1 VGSDFGVRTNDHVV
15 AIVGSFRARVF
26 ATGPHEPSEHL
37 MTGNKTIAVFGAT
50 GKVGSEFV
58 NMALEVGYRLRALV
72 RDRAKFSHGDNPS
85 VEVLEGDA
93 TKADDVT
100 RVIEGADLVASF
112 LGRPKKGVHIMFA
125 AYDNIMNAAARQP
138 TPPRCLMIS
147 SVGLGGSSWLIKG
160 VLTLIAGRADIEDF
174 EQADARVRAD
184 TRVPFALIRPYA
196 LTDKPGTGRYK
207 VLPGHTAH
215 FAKPIA
221 RADVARFF
229 LDCLDETQWDSS
241 SEVNLGGA

>member
-1 VGSDFGVRTNDHVV
+1 
-15 AIVGSFRARVF
+15 
-26 ATGPHEPSEHL
+26 
-37 MTGNKTIAVFGAT
+37 MTRNKTIAVFGAT

-58 NMALEVGYRLRALV
+58 NMALEAGYPLRVLV
-72 RDRAKFSHGDNPS
+72 RDKAKFAHVNNPS
-85 VEVLEGDA
+85 VDVLEGDA
-93 TKADDVT
+93 TKADDVA

-138 TPPRCLMIS
+138 TTPRCLMIS

-160 VLTLIAGRADIEDF
+160 MLTLIAGRADIEDF
-174 EQADARVRAD
+174 ERADARVRAD
-184 TRVPFALIRPYA
+184 TTVPFALIRPYA
-196 LTDKPGTGRYK
+196 LTDKPGTGTYK
-207 VLPGHTAH
+207 VLPGNRAH

-229 LDCLDETQWDSS
+229 FDCLEQTRWDGSS
-241 SEVNLGGA
+241 GVNLGGA